1 MPHFLQTLIVQTKM
15 HSFGVAVYE
24 PVVAVVVVVVVVV
37 VRVCLFAFIVIA
49 SPYWTKQ
56 WT

>member
-24 PVVAVVVVVVVVV
+24 PVVAVVVVVVV
-37 VRVCLFAFIVIA
+37 RVCLFAFIVIA

>member
-15 HSFGVAVYE
+15 HSFDVAVYE
-24 PVVAVVVVVVVVV
+24 SVVAVVVVVVVVV
-37 VRVCLFAFIVIA
+37 CVCLFTFIVIA

-56 WT
+56 WM

>member
-1 MPHFLQTLIVQTKM
+1 MIVQTKM

-49 SPYWTKQ
+49 SPY
-56 WT
+56 

>member
-15 HSFGVAVYE
+15 HSFDVAVYE
-24 PVVAVVVVVVVVV
+24 SVVAVVVVVVVVV
-37 VRVCLFAFIVIA
+37 VCVCLFTFIVIA

-56 WT
+56 WM

>member
-24 PVVAVVVVVVVVV
+24 PVVAVVVVVVVC
-37 VRVCLFAFIVIA
+37 VCLFTFIVIA

-56 WT
+56 WM

>member
-1 MPHFLQTLIVQTKM
+1 MIVQTKM

-37 VRVCLFAFIVIA
+37 VCVCLFTFIVIA
-49 SPYWTKQ
+49 SPY
-56 WT
+56 